1 MNLNDTY
8 VEKIEVE
15 ALLAEAYTFCRTPE
29 IAWYNAIPEAKV
41 KYQRLIFPQGIYYDF
56 NSLSNRKLG
65 LPFKLISD
73 VGSKKSTL
81 VSYQFPPGT
90 NQ

>member
-1 MNLNDTY
+1 MSYTICMKKNLNDTY

-15 ALLAEAYTFCRTPE
+15 ALLAEVYTFCRTPE
-29 IAWYNAIPEAKV
+29 IAWYNAIPEARV

-56 NSLSNRKLG
+56 NSLSSRKLG
-65 LPFKLISD
+65 LPFKS
-73 VGSKKSTL
+73 STL
-81 VSYQFPPGT
+81 SSDRRA